1 MQDQSPSARCSS
13 TEKRVAFSYE
23 LLKTF
28 AAVPVA
34 SRVLIREDQ
43 PTGHAVALLQLG
55 FAVHVRVP
63 NADQAP
69 VERRLIA
76 HQAPASTWDVK
87 TISEPL
93 PPSVFDWAVWALP
106 DTLDQRAAANELK
119 RIRSALRPG
128 AWCYVLSPEGSVPF
142 DGDGEPSAPSYT
154 PRRLARWANAARLAE
169 ASAPRHVPEEEA
181 LHAIYRRVE
190 SDTPV

>member
-1 MQDQSPSARCSS
+1 MQDQGPSARCSS
-13 TEKRVAFSYE
+13 TEKRVAFSHE

-63 NADQAP
+63 DADQAS
-69 VERRLIA
+69 VDRRLIA
-76 HQAPASTWDVK
+76 HQALASTWDVK
-87 TISEPL
+87 TIGEPL
-93 PPSVFDWAVWALP
+93 PPAAFDWAVWALP
-106 DTLDQRAAANELK
+106 DTLDHHAAADELR

-128 AWCYVLSPEGSVPF
+128 GWCYVLSPEGSVPS
-142 DGDGEPSAPSYT
+142 DNGVEPSVVLYT
-154 PRRLARWANAARLAE
+154 PRRLATWADTARLAE
-169 ASAPRHVPEEEA
+169 ASAPWHVPEEEA

>member
-1 MQDQSPSARCSS
+1 M
-13 TEKRVAFSYE
+13 AFSHE

-34 SRVLIREDQ
+34 SPVLVREDQ

-55 FAVHVRVP
+55 FAVHARVP
-63 NADQAP
+63 EADQAS

-76 HQAPASTWDVK
+76 HQAPVATWDVEA
-87 TISEPL
+87 IGMPL
-93 PPSVFDWAVWALP
+93 PQTAFDWAVWALP
-106 DTLDQRAAANELK
+106 STLDPYAPVDELK

-128 AWCYVLSPEGSVPF
+128 GWCYLFSPEGSVPS
-142 DGDGEPSAPSYT
+142 DNDSESSAPPYT
-154 PRRLARWANAARLAE
+154 PRRLATWADTARLAE
-169 ASAPRHVPEEEA
+169 ASAPWRVPKEEA

-190 SDTPV
+190 SDTPG